1 VLFRTNFRQCY
12 ASGMTIEIEC
22 SVESLFKVFE
32 SRTVSSGASRQVPGG
47 GRVSVL
53 NGGVETRHIPGYT
66 TDAAPLITFALSI
79 GKDIAVGLLSA
90 WLYDVLK
97 GNRIRT
103 LRINREK
110 VEISVE
116 SITQTVTKVI
126 AESTEIKEE

>member
-1 VLFRTNFRQCY
+1 
-12 ASGMTIEIEC
+12 MTIEIEC